1 MMNCGDSKSFSSLDK
16 ESESGNRDC
25 ERMENTE
32 LKNSYFE
39 EACSCKVADDDDNNN
54 AIELPVDPF
63 DMGKESRFNS
73 ITGCFEKYWKDLCV
87 FDEKDLEDLCFFE
100 MDEFEISDLK
110 HFSGFNFVWNGTMR
124 VQKEKGILKY
134 DEIYS
139 SFSQYEISNGD
150 CDDGFASSGNVN
162 NGVVG
167 NENKGDDLGCGEG
180 GAPHDALIFALG
192 YLGAKDLLAVERVC
206 RSFRDAVR
214 SDPLLWRTIQIEPPL
229 SEKITDDSLVKLT
242 SRAQGILQCLSLS
255 ECSGITNGGLRRVLE
270 SNPRLTKLCVPGCSR
285 LTVEGILGS
294 LRAFNSVGFPG
305 IKCLRIGGLF
315 DVTRKQFEELKSLL
329 GADDNM
335 QQKTCVPQYFCWGQF
350 YLPCDDDRA
359 IDIDA
364 CPKCQKLGLVYD
376 CPAESCRAKPDTAQ
390 LCRSCRLCIPRCFKC
405 GCCFQDCDFVETF
418 SLDFFCLDCFK
429 ELLICEEK
437 MELMGASSSK
447 CTFLCQGT
455 RYEICLCG

>member
-1 MMNCGDSKSFSSLDK
+1 MSLHF
-16 ESESGNRDC
+16 G
-25 ERMENTE
+25 
-32 LKNSYFE
+32 F
-39 EACSCKVADDDDNNN
+39 
-54 AIELPVDPF
+54 
-63 DMGKESRFNS
+63 
-73 ITGCFEKYWKDLCV
+73 CV
-87 FDEKDLEDLCFFE
+87 
-100 MDEFEISDLK
+100 
-110 HFSGFNFVWNGTMR
+110 
-124 VQKEKGILKY
+124 Q
-134 DEIYS
+134 
-139 SFSQYEISNGD
+139 
-150 CDDGFASSGNVN
+150 
-162 NGVVG
+162 
-167 NENKGDDLGCGEG
+167 
-180 GAPHDALIFALG
+180 
-192 YLGAKDLLAVERVC
+192 
-206 RSFRDAVR
+206 
-214 SDPLLWRTIQIEPPL
+214 
-229 SEKITDDSLVKLT
+229 
-242 SRAQGILQCLSLS
+242 
-255 ECSGITNGGLRRVLE
+255 
-270 SNPRLTKLCVPGCSR
+270 LCVPGCSR

-350 YLPCDDDRA
+350 YLSCDDDRA

>member
-39 EACSCKVADDDDNNN
+39 EACSCKVAADDDNNN
-54 AIELPVDPF
+54 AIELPADPF

-100 MDEFEISDLK
+100 MDKFEISDLK

-150 CDDGFASSGNVN
+150 CDDGFASSANVN

-242 SRAQGILQCLSLS
+242 SRAQGILQCLSLT

-270 SNPRLTKLCVPGCSR
+270 SNPRLTKVS
-285 LTVEGILGS
+285 IYS
-294 LRAFNSVGFPG
+294 L
-305 IKCLRIGGLF
+305 IKVSLF
-315 DVTRKQFEELKSLL
+315 
-329 GADDNM
+329 
-335 QQKTCVPQYFCWGQF
+335 Y
-350 YLPCDDDRA
+350 
-359 IDIDA
+359 
-364 CPKCQKLGLVYD
+364 
-376 CPAESCRAKPDTAQ
+376 
-390 LCRSCRLCIPRCFKC
+390 CF
-405 GCCFQDCDFVETF
+405 D
-418 SLDFFCLDCFK
+418 
-429 ELLICEEK
+429 
-437 MELMGASSSK
+437 
-447 CTFLCQGT
+447 
-455 RYEICLCG
+455 